1 MIRRRDVAALGRS
14 FNLNMKCWE
23 ALLPQVVRHPLI
35 KLDLPGLLR
44 AYQARYLGAMYSGC
58 GGGYLMVA
66 AEEPVPGSFTVKV
79 RLAKP

>member
-1 MIRRRDVAALGRS
+1 MAALGRS

-44 AYQARYLGAMYSGC
+44 AYQARYPGAMYSGC
-58 GGGYLMVA
+58 GGGYLIVA